1 MPLPAPCPKIPVR
14 VRALAPTP
22 EICEV
27 PQKQPLG
34 AHNSSTEQEHNGT
47 GRPRSL
53 TGSVTEKD
61 RPRGENDARC
71 RGEQDEKQLDTRP
84 TSWENMKGKL
94 KGSRAIPP

>member
-71 RGEQDEKQLDTRP
+71 PGEQDEKQLDTRP

-94 KGSRAIPP
+94 KGSRATLP